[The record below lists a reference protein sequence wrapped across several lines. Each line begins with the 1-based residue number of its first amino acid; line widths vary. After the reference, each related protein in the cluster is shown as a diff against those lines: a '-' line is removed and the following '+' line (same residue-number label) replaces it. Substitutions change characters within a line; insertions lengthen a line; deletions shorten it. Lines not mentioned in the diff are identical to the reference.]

1 VRVFSGEISLGL
13 GHIYV
18 LLFCTSLWF
27 RKFWRLLLLL
37 KCHFFDRTCR
47 LYMIESLGHITLH
60 ILELDDNDSNFC
72 LH

>member
-27 RKFWRLLLLL
+27 RTFWRLLLLL
-37 KCHFFDRTCR
+37 KCHFLT
-47 LYMIESLGHITLH
+47 GHVDCIW
-60 ILELDDNDSNFC
+60 
-72 LH
+72 